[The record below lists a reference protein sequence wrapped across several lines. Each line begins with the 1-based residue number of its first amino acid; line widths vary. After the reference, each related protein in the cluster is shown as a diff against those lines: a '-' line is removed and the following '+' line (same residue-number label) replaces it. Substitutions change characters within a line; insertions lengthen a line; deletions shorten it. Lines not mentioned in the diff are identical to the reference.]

1 MLAACLTAPGTA
13 VSMAAPHSFCLLP
26 SLFCVRQWSIAAVL
40 LAVTQGEI
48 NITALGQPSIHT
60 SPVQEQRRGGSVTSV
75 LPAEPPQA
83 LQQLGGPVLHS
94 PQCVPGSPVRGAQSC
109 TQCCLC
115 SRTIA
120 EQRADPTRSTAGSAI
135 PAQPGHPQPLPKGHS
150 CSRSPQSAAA
160 LRAHL

>member
-1 MLAACLTAPGTA
+1 
-13 VSMAAPHSFCLLP
+13 
-26 SLFCVRQWSIAAVL
+26 
-40 LAVTQGEI
+40 
-48 NITALGQPSIHT
+48 
-60 SPVQEQRRGGSVTSV
+60 VTSV
-75 LPAEPPQA
+75 PPAEPPQA

-109 TQCCLC
+109 LQCCLC

-160 LRAHL
+160 LRAHPQSCSQLCPSSPGSREEEEWGRRMGL